1 MSVNTQLVRCS
12 KCNANNRVSL
22 NSPPVGQP
30 VCGRCKTPLAFADS
44 PLTITDANFGSE
56 VEKSPLPVLLD
67 FWAAWCG
74 PCRMVAPVIEQ
85 LAKELNGKV
94 RVGKIDV
101 DANQRTAGRFRVQS
115 IPTLLI
121 LKDGMEIDRIVG
133 AASKEAIV
141 RRLQPFILE

>member
-1 MSVNTQLVRCS
+1 MNVNIELIRCP
-12 KCNANNRVSL
+12 KCGANNRVSL
-22 NSPPVGQP
+22 TSASVRQP
-30 VCGRCKTPLAFADS
+30 ICGHCKTPLIFANS
-44 PLTITDANFGSE
+44 PLTITDANFGNE

-101 DANQRTAGRFRVQS
+101 DANQMTAGLSRPEHSDSTDFEGRN
-115 IPTLLI
+115 
-121 LKDGMEIDRIVG
+121 GN
-133 AASKEAIV
+133 
-141 RRLQPFILE
+141 